1 MPGGAKPLGE
11 VLVDERLISR
21 EQLQQ
26 ALLRQEET
34 GKPLG
39 KILIEMGLIEEK
51 TLVEAVSKQIGIPFV
66 DLETARLDPSVA
78 AIIPIDFSPWCT
90 PRTSRRSE
98 PSPRKP
104 ATRCARRWPFGGTCW
119 ELWMVWRT
127 ARPSLRSRKRSST
140 R

>member
-78 AIIPIDFSPWCT
+78 AIIPIDFAREREAIPV
-90 PRTSRRSE
+90 RME
-98 PSPRKP
+98 DGHLIVAMVHP
-104 ATRCARRWPFGGTCW
+104 ANQPAIRAIAEKTGY
-119 ELWMVWRT
+119 EV
-127 ARPSLRSRKRSST
+127 RPALAVR
-140 R
+140 